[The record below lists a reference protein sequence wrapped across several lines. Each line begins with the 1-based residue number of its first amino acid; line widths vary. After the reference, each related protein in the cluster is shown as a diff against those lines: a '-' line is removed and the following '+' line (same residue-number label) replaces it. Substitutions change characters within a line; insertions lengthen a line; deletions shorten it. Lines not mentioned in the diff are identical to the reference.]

1 VELVAQPL
9 ELLPAQPLELPAQA
23 SAATAEVNRWRL
35 AAVRLQDAERRGASA
50 DELQILDEAVIAARV
65 AMLRATDRA
74 GTLNDPAARRQLDRD
89 RELLRRFPGDRAG
102 DDGVGWFEWPLKP

>member
-1 VELVAQPL
+1 
-9 ELLPAQPLELPAQA
+9 
-23 SAATAEVNRWRL
+23 
-35 AAVRLQDAERRGASA
+35 
-50 DELQILDEAVIAARV
+50 
-65 AMLRATDRA
+65 MLRAADRA